1 MGKELVM
8 SVRPIIHDETILSKP
23 SGIATKAD
31 RHIGIDLLDTLKAR
45 SQTCVG
51 MAANMIGELKN
62 IIAISDQ
69 GKFLLM
75 YNPQIV
81 KKAMPYQTEE
91 SCLSVYGVHPCVR
104 YEMIT
109 VEYKDERFKPKK
121 QTFYGLSAQ
130 IIQHEIDHLHGILI

>member
-1 MGKELVM
+1 M
-8 SVRPIIHDETILSKP
+8 SIRQIIHDETILSSP
-23 SGIATKAD
+23 SRKATKAD
-31 RHIGIDLLDTLKAR
+31 QHIGNDLLDTLQAHSK
-45 SQTCVG
+45 TCLG

-62 IIAISDQ
+62 IIAINDQ
-69 GKFLLM
+69 GNYLLM
-75 YNPQIV
+75 YNPKIV
-81 KKAMPYQTEE
+81 KKTMPYQTEE

-130 IIQHEIDHLHGILI
+130 IIQHEIDHLYGILI